1 MPKLVVLSESLPGR
15 SHELTAEKT
24 SVGRLDDNAFVLA
37 EPSVSSHHCEILLK
51 GQEVVIKDLNSTNGT
66 FINGE
71 KITEATLKPG
81 QTLRLGQIELK
92 LDTPAPAAAA
102 GSEKRKQDHTASAPQ
117 GVKLND
123 LEKAGKSVSFDKNSP
138 FAKKKDKTN
147 LVFIAVS
154 AVLGL
159 VIIAILVFA
168 FVQMG
173 GQ

>member
-1 MPKLVVLSESLPGR
+1 MPKLVVLSESLSGR
-15 SHELTAEKT
+15 SYELSAEKT
-24 SVGRLDDNAFVLA
+24 TIGRLDDNAFILP
-37 EPSVSSHHCEILLK
+37 EPSVSSHHCEIVLQGDAVL
-51 GQEVVIKDLNSTNGT
+51 IKDLNSTNGT

-71 KITEATLKPG
+71 KIGEGTLKPG
-81 QTLRLGQIELK
+81 QTLRLGQLELK
-92 LDTPAPAAAA
+92 LDTPVAAAA
-102 GSEKRKQDHTASAPQ
+102 AADKKRQGHGGAAPQ
-117 GVKLND
+117 GVKLDD
-123 LEKAGKSVSFDKNSP
+123 LDKAGKPVAFDKNSP

-168 FVQMG
+168 FIQMG